1 MVDNGDGTTTFI
13 PAGKLSVDER
23 NAAGFYERMVSAT
36 SQMDELVNSGY
47 DPTSVGGIRDQLT
60 AGRTTTNWAASPEG
74 QKFRQAAMNW
84 VRANLR
90 KESGAAIGVDEARQ
104 EIANYFPQPGD
115 SAQVVQQ
122 KAEQRKVVEGAMR
135 KAAGG
140 ALPPNLQAAPSRSDS
155 AAQDKFGQA
164 GQLLKEARDAIMRGA
179 PKDAV
184 RQRLIEQGF
193 SNIAGRL

>member
-1 MVDNGDGTTTFI
+1 
-13 PAGKLSVDER
+13 
-23 NAAGFYERMVSAT
+23 
-36 SQMDELVNSGY
+36 MDELVNTGY

-60 AGRTTTNWAASPEG
+60 AGRTATNWAASPEG

-90 KESGAAIGVDEARQ
+90 KESGAAIAVDEARQ

-115 SAQVVQQ
+115 SPAVVQQ

-140 ALPPNLQAAPSRSDS
+140 ALPPAMKPTADGNQKKRL
-155 AAQDKFGQA
+155 KFN
-164 GQLLKEARDAIMRGA
+164 
-179 PKDAV
+179 PKTGK
-184 RQRLIEQGF
+184 LE
-193 SNIAGRL
+193 